1 MFDFSDEQVERYSR
15 HIILPEVGGE
25 GQSVLLG
32 SKVLLVG
39 AGGLGSP
46 AAYYL
51 AAAGIG
57 NMGIIDFDTVDL
69 SNLQRQIIH
78 NTERIGMLK
87 TESAKKTIEAL
98 NPDVKVTVFNEK
110 LTSENIMRLFEGYDY
125 ILDGTDNFATRYLI
139 NDACVLTGK
148 TNIHG
153 SIFRFEGQVTVFK
166 PKEGPC
172 YRCLYPEPPP
182 PGLVPNCQEGGVLGV
197 LAGII
202 GNLQVVE
209 TLKLILGQGETL
221 IGSLLLYDALKTE
234 FRKLKLKRDP
244 NCPICSDSPTITE
257 LIDYEE
263 VKKLAK
269 EHKPKLIIV
278 GASAYPRIID
288 PVKFR
293 EIADE
298 VGAKIMTDI
307 AHPAGLVAAGLYP
320 SPVPY
325 SEFVTTTTHKT
336 LRGPRGGMIL
346 CREEF
351 AKEVNKKIFP
361 GIQGGPLMHVI
372 AAKAVA
378 FKEALSNEFVAY
390 QKQVIANA
398 KHLANF
404 LNTNGNKIV
413 SGGTDTH
420 LMLLDLREQD
430 ITGKV
435 AEEALEKAGITVNKN
450 TIPFETRSPFVTSG
464 VRIGTPALTTRGMK
478 EKEMEQ
484 IGGMIIETLKNIE
497 DDAFHSQT
505 RRKVRDL
512 CDQFPLHLE
521 LTNK

>member
-25 GQSVLLG
+25 GQSTLLE

-98 NPDVKVTVFNEK
+98 NPDVQVTVFNEK

-244 NCPICSDSPTITE
+244 NCPICSDTPTITE

-263 VKKLAK
+263 
-269 EHKPKLIIV
+269 
-278 GASAYPRIID
+278 
-288 PVKFR
+288 FC
-293 EIADE
+293 
-298 VGAKIMTDI
+298 
-307 AHPAGLVAAGLYP
+307 GL
-320 SPVPY
+320 S
-325 SEFVTTTTHKT
+325 
-336 LRGPRGGMIL
+336 R
-346 CREEF
+346 
-351 AKEVNKKIFP
+351 
-361 GIQGGPLMHVI
+361 
-372 AAKAVA
+372 
-378 FKEALSNEFVAY
+378 
-390 QKQVIANA
+390 
-398 KHLANF
+398 
-404 LNTNGNKIV
+404 
-413 SGGTDTH
+413 
-420 LMLLDLREQD
+420 
-430 ITGKV
+430 
-435 AEEALEKAGITVNKN
+435 
-450 TIPFETRSPFVTSG
+450 
-464 VRIGTPALTTRGMK
+464 
-478 EKEMEQ
+478 
-484 IGGMIIETLKNIE
+484 
-497 DDAFHSQT
+497 
-505 RRKVRDL
+505 
-512 CDQFPLHLE
+512 
-521 LTNK
+521 